1 MIERIAIK
9 NFKSL
14 VDVEIKLDRFNCF
27 VGMNGAGKST
37 LLQALDF
44 ISQQMHGFLDSWL
57 DSRGWTSKDLYSRT
71 GNLRAAH
78 QGISL
83 AVLYRLKDG
92 TQLRWGGSFNRTSM
106 RLTRELIWLGE
117 DESKETVLEV
127 IDGKCKLPDQ
137 QFSIPFEYQGSVLSQ
152 LKDNVLPESV
162 REFRDVIRNIR
173 SLELLSPHLLRK
185 RSRTQDK
192 DIGAGGEKLSGF
204 LGQLNPEEKERLLN
218 LLRKF
223 YPRLQNFRVAT
234 VKGGWKRLV
243 VSESYDMTDG
253 LFPGAETTF
262 ETEASQLNDGLLRIL
277 AILAQTASQHSSLLL
292 LDEVENGINPEI
304 VEKLVDTL
312 VNSPMQIIV
321 TTHSPMILNY
331 LEDDVARK
339 AVQFVYKSPRGN
351 TQVRRFFDIPRISE
365 KLSYMGPGEAFVD
378 TNLQDLS
385 DECVSLDNEQ
395 AEITKS
401 NGGKTDK
408 STRA

>member
-1 MIERIAIK
+1 MIEKITIK

-14 VDVEIKLDRFNCF
+14 VDVKIELGQFNCF

-44 ISQQMHGFLDSWL
+44 ISQQMHGFLYSWL

-71 GNLRAAH
+71 GGLRAAH

-83 AVLYRLKDG
+83 AVHYRLQDG
-92 TQLRWGGSFNRTSM
+92 SGLIWGGNFNRTSM
-106 RLTRELIWLGE
+106 RLTREFILLG
-117 DESKETVLEV
+117 DKDSQETVLEV

-137 QFSIPFEYQGSVLSQ
+137 QFPIPFEYQGSVLSQ
-152 LKDNVLPESV
+152 LKDSVLPASV
-162 REFRDVIRNIR
+162 REFRDAIRNIR

-204 LGQLNPEEKERLLN
+204 LGQLNAAEKERLLS
-218 LLRKF
+218 LLQKF

-234 VKGGWKRLV
+234 VKGGWKRLA
-243 VSESYDMTDG
+243 VSESYNMTDG
-253 LFPGAETTF
+253 LFPGKETTF

-277 AILAQTASQHSSLLL
+277 AILAQAASQSSSLLL

-304 VEKLVDTL
+304 IEKLVDTL
-312 VNSPMQIIV
+312 VQSPMQVIV

-331 LEDDVARK
+331 LEDDIARK
-339 AVQFVYKSPRGN
+339 AVQFVYKSPEGHS
-351 TQVRRFFDIPRISE
+351 QVRRFFDIPRIND

-378 TNLQDLS
+378 TNLQELS
-385 DECVSLDNEQ
+385 DECVSLDIQKAVE
-395 AEITKS
+395 KS
-401 NGGKTDK
+401 NSGKIAK
-408 STRA
+408 SMGA

>member
-1 MIERIAIK
+1 MIEKITIK

-14 VDVEIKLDRFNCF
+14 VDVKIELGQFNCF

-37 LLQALDF
+37 LLQVLDF
-44 ISQQMHGFLDSWL
+44 ISQQMHGFLYSWL

-71 GNLRAAH
+71 GGLRAAH

-83 AVLYRLKDG
+83 AVHYRLQDG
-92 TQLRWGGSFNRTSM
+92 SGLIWGGNFNRTSM
-106 RLTRELIWLGE
+106 RLTREFILLG
-117 DESKETVLEV
+117 DNDSQETVLEV

-137 QFSIPFEYQGSVLSQ
+137 QFPIPFEYHGSVLSQ
-152 LKDNVLPESV
+152 LKDSVLPAYV
-162 REFRDVIRNIR
+162 REFRDAIRNIR

-204 LGQLNPEEKERLLN
+204 LGQLNAAEKERLLN
-218 LLRKF
+218 LLQKF

-234 VKGGWKRLV
+234 VKGGWKRLA
-243 VSESYDMTDG
+243 VSESYNMTDG
-253 LFPGAETTF
+253 LFPGKETTF

-277 AILAQTASQHSSLLL
+277 AILAQAASQSSSLLL

-304 VEKLVDTL
+304 IEKLVDTL
-312 VNSPMQIIV
+312 VQSPMQVIV

-331 LEDDVARK
+331 LEDDIARK
-339 AVQFVYKSPRGN
+339 AVQFVYKSPEGHS
-351 TQVRRFFDIPRISE
+351 QVRRFFDIPRIND

-378 TNLQDLS
+378 TNLQELS
-385 DECVSLDNEQ
+385 DECVSLDIQKAVE
-395 AEITKS
+395 KS
-401 NGGKTDK
+401 NSGKIAK
-408 STRA
+408 SMGA